1 MKLKDL
7 TIILIVATS
16 AVRVAGNLYQPAM
29 PAIAAGIGVSNAAIS
44 STMTIYF
51 LGLAAANIIMGPLSD
66 SFGRRP
72 LILFGLFAVTAGSA
86 LCIFANDIS
95 LLIAGRLVQ
104 AIGTSAI
111 PVTSRAVIRDA
122 CPDNKV
128 VTLLGLTGI
137 ISALVPL
144 AAPFIGGLI
153 IEWMNWRMTFI
164 ISTVCC
170 LLAFIHALS
179 KLEET
184 NHARKPFAISGTL
197 KNYSQ
202 MLIDRTFMSAA
213 IPNMIFFGI
222 QGVYLT
228 LGPFIFLNEF
238 KFSPAAFGLTYIP
251 VVSALII
258 GRAASSPIYR
268 HFSKKNTA
276 LIITL
281 ISALAGI
288 ILVAGHFSPAGNS
301 PASILTAASIFSLAF
316 GLTIP
321 ISTKVGIDQFRHV
334 SGAASSM
341 LGILQMAGAAI
352 AGAVGGL
359 LLEYALPS
367 NAFVIPVTFM
377 AVILLFSGASVY
389 LKVPKLR
396 KHD

>member
-1 MKLKDL
+1 MKLRDL
-7 TIILIVATS
+7 TILLVVATA

-51 LGLAAANIIMGPLSD
+51 LGLAAANIVIGPLSD

-72 LILFGLFAVTAGSA
+72 LILTGLFAVTGGSA
-86 LCIFANDIS
+86 ICIFANDIS

-104 AIGTSAI
+104 ALGTSAI
-111 PVTSRAVIRDA
+111 PVTSRAVIRDV
-122 CPDNKV
+122 CPDDKV
-128 VTLLGLTGI
+128 VSLLGLTGI

-164 ISTVCC
+164 ISTACC
-170 LLAFIHALS
+170 LLAFIHSLS

-184 NHARKPFAISGTL
+184 HHARKPFAISGTA
-197 KNYSQ
+197 KNYLR
-202 MLIDRTFMSAA
+202 MLVDRTFMSAA
-213 IPNMIFFGI
+213 VPNMIFFGI
-222 QGVYLT
+222 QGAYLT

-238 KFSPAAFGLTYIP
+238 KFSPTSFGLTYIP
-251 VVSALII
+251 VVSALIL
-258 GRAASSPIYR
+258 GRAASSPLYR
-268 HFSKKNTA
+268 KTSKKNTA

-288 ILVAGHFSPAGNS
+288 VLAAGHFLPGGNS
-301 PASILTAASIFSLAF
+301 PSSILTAASIFSFAF

-341 LGILQMAGAAI
+341 LGTLQMTGAAA

-359 LLEYALPS
+359 LLEYVQPS
-367 NAFVIPVTFM
+367 NAFVIPATLM
-377 AVILLFSGASVY
+377 AVILLSSGISVY
-389 LKVPKLR
+389 LKVPRLR